1 MGTLTGDIIKTL
13 RPASRSGDQY
23 GPCEEC
29 GKPMVVAFV
38 AQSRPV
44 YRRENDELYSSPY
57 RGGLYGHDSCLQK
70 FGPFT
75 TDNGK
80 TESIQ

>member
-1 MGTLTGDIIKTL
+1 MGKLTGDIIKTL

-44 YRRENDELYSSPY
+44 YRRENGELYSSPQ
-57 RGGLYGHDSCLQK
+57 GGMYGHEHCLQK
-70 FGPFT
+70 FGPFS
-75 TDNGK
+75 TDIGK
-80 TESIQ
+80 MESAQ